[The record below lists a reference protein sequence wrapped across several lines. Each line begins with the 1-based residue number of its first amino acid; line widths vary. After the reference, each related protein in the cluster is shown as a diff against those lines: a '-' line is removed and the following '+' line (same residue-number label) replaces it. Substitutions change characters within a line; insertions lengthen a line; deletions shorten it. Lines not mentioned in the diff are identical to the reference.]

1 MGVLAGV
8 ELELASALAA
18 PILVTAPLSRC
29 CCLTRE
35 LSASFAAL
43 DGGCSS
49 PVPSPVRLARAA
61 ASAEGDAV

>member
-1 MGVLAGV
+1 M
-8 ELELASALAA
+8 ELASALAA

-29 CCLTRE
+29 CCCLIRE